1 MSDFSAVKAQLQ
13 AKLKEL
19 TDRAAELDRGL
30 SDPGNPDWEENA
42 KLREDDE
49 VMAGLSDITE
59 DEIHEIKL
67 ALNRIESGNY
77 GQCSSCGKR
86 IPANRLAALPY
97 TSTCVDCA

>member
-1 MSDFSAVKAQLQ
+1 MILRQGKLQ

-19 TDRAAELDRGL
+19 TYRAAELDRGL
-30 SDPGNPDWEENA
+30 SDPCNPDWEENA

-77 GQCSSCGKR
+77 GQCSSCVKR